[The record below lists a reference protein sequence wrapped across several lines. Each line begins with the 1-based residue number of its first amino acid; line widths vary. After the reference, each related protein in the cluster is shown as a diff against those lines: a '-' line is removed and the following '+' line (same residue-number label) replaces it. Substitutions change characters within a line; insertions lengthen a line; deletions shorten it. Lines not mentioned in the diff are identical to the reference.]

1 MCGSAACAISIGAR
15 TLMAKKRSQIS
26 GVSSAMPGQVHLGIG
41 TQRRH
46 ADARIVDH
54 RIDPAETLRRRGDN
68 VLARLD
74 VGEVGDERIDVARR
88 GAEPREAGGVA
99 IDRRDVVACGDQ
111 RAGDRRPDAAG
122 RAGDEHNTRI
132 VCHY

>member
-1 MCGSAACAISIGAR
+1 
-15 TLMAKKRSQIS
+15 
-26 GVSSAMPGQVHLGIG
+26 MPGRFISASGRNDD
-41 TQRRH
+41 TPM
-46 ADARIVDH
+46 
-54 RIDPAETLRRRGDN
+54 PALLITASIRPKRCAAVGDN
-68 VLARLD
+68 ALARLD

-88 GAEPREAGGVA
+88 GAEPREAGGIA

-132 VCHY
+132 HCH